1 MFKYLG
7 LSTASVILGL
17 TMSMALGVSD
27 LHAQS
32 GLEYIED
39 RVRITPKNNVFD
51 KSNPRDL
58 NFVVHHPD
66 TDLESITRNGEE
78 VEFDYFVF
86 TGLGADGQSLDL
98 PETAKLDIKQDFLE
112 TLGLGKHTFKFNFTD
127 GTVREFDL
135 DVVDESTKQDYD
147 IEIISFNVEHGDC
160 VFIDL
165 PTKNI
170 LVDAAPG
177 SMAEERAVPMLEDRG
192 VERIDYIFIT
202 HWHWDHVDG
211 LQYFIEDFDGYDDQ
225 TGWVNADPGGF
236 EVGEIWHNLSDNSD
250 GGGEEAS
257 GQTHSSMFEVGNEFE
272 IGGADFKVLNAAQ
285 FDEDEYPAYTSVG
298 SGRNQNS
305 LAFRMEYNGF
315 VYQHGGD
322 VYGDGQN
329 AALEEFGAD
338 TVEGHFYHGNH
349 HFHGGLS
356 REYLKTVNPYI
367 FFCPA
372 EEATYNRTAYVEGVM
387 GEVVPYLE
395 DNSDRFIENL
405 FSFEAGHAIVKANG
419 PNDWQY
425 ETHYINQA
433 ETTTPEYL
441 SFNEPKNGA
450 KFDVGEPI
458 DIGIDITD
466 PSDQID
472 RVQLSASG
480 DSLTELSETPY
491 EYTWQNPD
499 EGRYRI
505 TAEGVDSE
513 GNIVSTPL
521 ETPVINVGNVA
532 APDTLIHQ
540 WSFDEE
546 SGDYAHNSVN
556 VLGGNVNGATWTDGR
571 YENALDFDEDNEDHV
586 SIPHDSTL
594 SFKDEF
600 TVAAWIYLQDNS
612 EGQVLQKGTNYS
624 LFEVRKGDGNNP
636 SNVYKDGSEWHL
648 MEYTKPIDFFV
659 GEWHHIALTYDGDT
673 ATNYI
678 DGEKDEEFNVPGQV
692 ATNTDNL
699 AIGTNAPWKTHY
711 FNGKID
717 EVVIYE
723 IALSPS
729 EIEEVYDGNP
739 ALPVELASFHA
750 RLSNEA
756 ATLKWTTAS
765 ETNNAGFA
773 VQHRSDTTGHWDKLG
788 FVESKATGGTTT
800 EAQEYQYRTGQLDI
814 GTHQF
819 RIRQVD
825 VDGTAHF
832 SDPIAVKFHME
843 EAYRLTS
850 YPNPV
855 SGQATIK
862 VASRKKQEVRI
873 ALYDVLGRRVATL
886 HDGPV
891 PAQETE
897 TITLDARK
905 EGLSSGTYFLRL
917 VGEEGTRTSRLTVV
931 R

>member
-1 MFKYLG
+1 MFKHFG
-7 LSTASVILGL
+7 LSTVSVILGVV
-17 TMSMALGVSD
+17 SMTLGVAD

-32 GLEYIED
+32 GLEYVED

-112 TLGLGKHTFKFNFTD
+112 TLGLGEHTLKFNFTD
-127 GTVREFDL
+127 GTVREFTL

-177 SMAEERAVPMLEDRG
+177 NMAEERAVPMLEEKG

-272 IGGADFKVLNAAQ
+272 IDGADFKVLNAAQ
-285 FDEDEYPAYTSVG
+285 FDEDKYPSHKSVG
-298 SGRNQNS
+298 SGRNRQS

-329 AALEEFGAD
+329 AALEAFGAD
-338 TVEGHFYHGNH
+338 SIKSHIYHGNH

-356 REYLKTVNPYI
+356 RDYLKKINPYL
-367 FFCPA
+367 FLTPA
-372 EEATYNRTAYVEGVM
+372 QQATYNRTAYVEGVM

-395 DNSDRFIENL
+395 ENRDRFIENL
-405 FSFEAGHAIVKANG
+405 FAFEAGHTTIKANG
-419 PNDWQY
+419 QNDWQY

-433 ETTTPEYL
+433 ETTVPKSL
-441 SFNEPKNGA
+441 SFKKPTDGD
-450 KFDVGEPI
+450 KFDVGESI
-458 DIGIDITD
+458 NVGIDMAD
-466 PSDQID
+466 SGVKID
-472 RVQLSASG
+472 RVQLLRSG
-480 DSLTELSETPY
+480 ELLTEISEPPY
-491 EYTWQNPD
+491 EYTWKNPD
-499 EGRYRI
+499 EGRYRL
-505 TAEGVDSE
+505 TAEGLDSE
-513 GNIVSTPL
+513 GNLVSTSRENPL
-521 ETPVINVGNVA
+521 ITVGDVA
-532 APDTLIHQ
+532 APDTLVHH

-546 SGDYAHNSVN
+546 SGDYAANSVN
-556 VLGGNVNGATWTDGR
+556 VLGGNVNGATWTDGK
-571 YENALDFDEDNEDHV
+571 YGNALSFDGSDDYV
-586 SIPHDSTL
+586 SIPHDSSL
-594 SFKDEF
+594 SFNKEF
-600 TVAAWIYLQDNS
+600 TITAWIYMKDPS
-612 EGQVLQKGTNYS
+612 GGHQVLQKGTNYS
-624 LFEVRKGDGNNP
+624 LFEARSDGGNP
-636 SNVYKDGSEWHL
+636 SNVYKDSNEWHL
-648 MEYTKPIDFFV
+648 LKYTKSKDFFAN
-659 GEWHHIALTYDGDT
+659 EWHHIALTYDGDT

-678 DGEKDEEFNVPGQV
+678 DGEKDQEFNVPAEV
-692 ATNTDNL
+692 VVNTDNL
-699 AIGTNAPWKTHY
+699 AIGTNAPWKTHF

-717 EVVIYE
+717 EVAIYE
-723 IALSPS
+723 VALSPS
-729 EIEEVYDGNP
+729 EINMVYNNNL
-739 ALPVELASFHA
+739 ALPVELASLDA
-750 RLSNEA
+750 RISEET
-756 ATLKWTTAS
+756 ATLTWTTAS

-773 VQHRSDTTGHWDKLG
+773 VQHRSDTTGQWQKLG
-788 FVESKATGGTTT
+788 FVESKAQGGTTT
-800 EAQEYQYRTGQLDI
+800 EAKTYRFQTEMLKI

-819 RIRQVD
+819 RLRQVD
-825 VDGTAHF
+825 TDGSVYLT
-832 SDPIAVKFHME
+832 DPITAKVRMQ
-843 EAYRLTS
+843 EAYRVTS

-855 SGQATIK
+855 SGQAIIK
-862 VASRKKQEVRI
+862 MASRKKQEVRI

-897 TITLDARK
+897 TITLDARQ